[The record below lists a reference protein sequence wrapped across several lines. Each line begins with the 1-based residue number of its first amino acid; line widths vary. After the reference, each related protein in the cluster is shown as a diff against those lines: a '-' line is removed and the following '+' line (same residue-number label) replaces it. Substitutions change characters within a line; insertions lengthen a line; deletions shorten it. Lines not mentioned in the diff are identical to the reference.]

1 MQSEERIL
9 AGVAGVS
16 NAIADF
22 VQGLK
27 HGTKKAHVK
36 GIGCF
41 REPENP
47 DKLQTQF
54 PYRAKV
60 RVTVRKNFTSWSLTR
75 AEASCCTQWPTL
87 SSSRFPT
94 RPGRPARSFSK
105 GG

>member
-47 DKLQTQF
+47 DKLQPNF
-54 PYRAKV
+54 PIGLRFGLRCARTSRA
-60 RVTVRKNFTSWSLTR
+60 
-75 AEASCCTQWPTL
+75 
-87 SSSRFPT
+87 
-94 RPGRPARSFSK
+94 GH
-105 GG
+105 